1 MQTVIERLVS
11 LVEQGHD
18 PALLVERVLWSLIG
32 APGEV
37 SIRRLMN
44 ASTQEYLGGEILNA
58 ETGEYK
64 GQQVIF
70 WTVTDKWGGKKLT
83 GV

>member
-1 MQTVIERLVS
+1 MIERLIR

-18 PALLVERVLWSLIG
+18 PALVVERVLWSVVG
-32 APGEV
+32 APGEM
-37 SIRRLMN
+37 SIRRLAN
-44 ASTQEYLGGEILNA
+44 ASTQEYLGGEVLNA

-64 GQQVIF
+64 GQQVII
-70 WTVTDKWGGKKLT
+70 WTMTDKWGGKKLT